1 MHQHPLAEVFG
12 FPIDNGSER
21 ANRYRKHK
29 LCPYNNRVPNCT
41 KDKANSPLGV
51 CSIFTGAHSI
61 AITCPI
67 RFRQDWLIVEE
78 AAAFFFP
85 PAANWT
91 SLGEIRLNDRS
102 GRSAG
107 NIDLVLVSYD
117 DRGRVTDFGTLEVQA
132 VYVSG
137 NIRQPFE
144 YYMEDPAGRYDLDW
158 ANRPNYP
165 RPDYLSSSRKR
176 LVPQLITKGGILRH
190 WGIKQAVALHAEFF
204 RTLPPLPEVEPQ
216 EADMIW
222 LIYDLAYDS
231 EEKLYHLKLERT
243 AHTLF
248 RPVLDQI
255 MTAEPGPVEE
265 FIGLLQEKLDK
276 KLEGEENPP
285 DAPTLADLL

>member
-1 MHQHPLAEVFG
+1 MLA
-12 FPIDNGSER
+12 
-21 ANRYRKHK
+21 
-29 LCPYNNRVPNCT
+29 
-41 KDKANSPLGV
+41 
-51 CSIFTGAHSI
+51 
-61 AITCPI
+61 
-67 RFRQDWLIVEE
+67 
-78 AAAFFFP
+78 
-85 PAANWT
+85 
-91 SLGEIRLNDRS
+91 
-102 GRSAG
+102 
-107 NIDLVLVSYD
+107 SYD

-144 YYMEDPAGRYDLDW
+144 YYMENPARRYDLDW

-204 RTLPPLPEVEPQ
+204 RTLPLLPEVEPQ

-231 EEKLYHLKLERT
+231 KEKLYHLKLERT